1 MIRLTRL
8 DGSEIFIN
16 AEQIELV
23 EETPD
28 SHVTLLNGNQ
38 YVVLETAAVILDR
51 IITYKAAILHRS
63 MHYSNRKYLQRKRVE
78 NSRPVCPL

>member
-8 DGSEIFIN
+8 DGSEIYIN
-16 AEQIELV
+16 SEQMELV

-28 SHVTLLNGNQ
+28 THVTLLNGNL

-63 MHYSNRKYLQRKRVE
+63 MPPFNRKYLQKKRVE
-78 NSRPVCPL
+78 NTRPVCPL